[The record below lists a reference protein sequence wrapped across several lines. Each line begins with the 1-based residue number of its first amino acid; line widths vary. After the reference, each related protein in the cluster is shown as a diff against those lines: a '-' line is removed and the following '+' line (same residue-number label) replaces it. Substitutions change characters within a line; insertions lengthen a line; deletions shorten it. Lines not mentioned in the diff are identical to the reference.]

1 MGETQPST
9 DRARHVP
16 IERIKHLEMI
26 QAVISRLAGNSFLIK
41 GWTLTVSAA
50 LYGFAVHK
58 PSWRLAAMGIAV
70 SAMFWVLDSF
80 YLRGERMH
88 RCLYD
93 DVRLADNTVPAFSLD
108 TRQYRARIS
117 RRKTF
122 FSFTLTTFYLMPIG
136 IGAVVGV
143 TDL

>member
-1 MGETQPST
+1 
-9 DRARHVP
+9 
-16 IERIKHLEMI
+16 MI
-26 QAVISRLAGNSFLIK
+26 QAVIARLAGNSFLIK

-50 LYGFAVHK
+50 LYGFAVRQ
-58 PSWRLAAMGIAV
+58 PAWGLAAIGITI
-70 SAMFWVLDSF
+70 SGMFWVLDSF

-93 DVRLADNTVPAFSLD
+93 DVRLAGSTIPAFSLD
-108 TRQYRARIS
+108 TREYRVTIS

-136 IGAVVGV
+136 VGAIVGV
-143 TDL
+143 LAR